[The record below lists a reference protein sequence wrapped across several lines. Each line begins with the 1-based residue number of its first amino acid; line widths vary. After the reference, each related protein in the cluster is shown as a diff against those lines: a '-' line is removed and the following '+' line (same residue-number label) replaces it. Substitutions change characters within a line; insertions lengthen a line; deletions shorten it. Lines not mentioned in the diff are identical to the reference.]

1 MKRILAIILAALMLC
16 CVFVACDQPE
26 EQKPSRETTA
36 ATTEAP
42 TTEKPTEEPTTEEET
57 TDDGIPDL
65 VDVYIDVWE
74 DKAQSPQAIAPNHK
88 GVGIRFVIPEGGYLY
103 ESSVTAPSYSD
114 DLGSLN
120 IKLFAWNTDFETTV
134 AGEPLQLDEF
144 VDFADNSSL
153 TCEYEEG
160 KFGAGTYLLLV
171 CDGVD
176 EQGQGV
182 GVWMDSPIKDEF
194 LKEEVAKYEIASFVN
209 GKENKKKIGK
219 FSLVIVEPEA
229 E

>member
-1 MKRILAIILAALMLC
+1 MKRILAMILAALMLC
-16 CVFVACDQPE
+16 CVFVACDE
-26 EQKPSRETTA
+26 GDKPSGETTTA
-36 ATTEAP
+36 AKTEAP
-42 TTEKPTEEPTTEEET
+42 TTEEPTTEEPTTEEET

-74 DKAQSPQAIAPNHK
+74 DKSQSPQALDSKHK
-88 GVGIRFVIPEGGYLY
+88 GVGIRFVIPEGGYLF
-103 ESSVTAPSYSD
+103 EGSVSAPSYSD

-120 IKLFAWNTDFETTV
+120 IKLFAWDTDFETTV
-134 AGEPLQLDEF
+134 SKNPLQLDEF
-144 VDFADNSSL
+144 VDFADNSTL

-176 EQGQGV
+176 EQGEGV
-182 GVWMDSPIKDEF
+182 GVWMDSPIKDEY
-194 LKEEVAKYEIASFVN
+194 LKEEVAKYEIASIIN